1 VTAATFHTRTAFPEA
16 RAEGQPGFLTRLYAA
31 IMKARLAAAVSDIE
45 RRRHLVPENLLKK
58 TGHTAT
64 LNDDSRLPFT
74 H

>member
-1 VTAATFHTRTAFPEA
+1 
-16 RAEGQPGFLTRLYAA
+16 
-31 IMKARLAAAVSDIE
+31 MKARLAAAVSDIE

-74 H
+74 R